1 MDTKNHNFKIG
12 DRVHISESRD
22 SYEHD
27 AIIVAIRDYAVRNIG
42 VRFDDYESDIPWW
55 YESSKI
61 SLLNDEKLK
70 SEIEELIDIKKLAVR
85 LVNQSYKDSH
95 GNVYVDMD
103 SFNELSKYL
112 NMPISNIRPW
122 QR

>member
-1 MDTKNHNFKIG
+1 MITFNIG

-27 AIIVAIRDYAVRNIG
+27 ATIIAIRDYAVRNIG

-70 SEIEELIDIKKLAVR
+70 SEIEELINIKKLAVR
-85 LVNQSYKDSH
+85 LVDQSYKDSL
-95 GNVYVDMD
+95 GQIYVDMD
-103 SFNELSKYL
+103 TFNELSKYL
-112 NMPISNIRPW
+112 NMPISNLRPW
-122 QR
+122 HR